1 MHRSCY
7 PALNL
12 PLPLRLWRHTGDST
26 SEVAT
31 RQNDIGARRP
41 DNSTAITE
49 AAVERPEAITAGG
62 LSTFRSLRYPNY
74 RLLWF
79 GTLFSSSG
87 QWIQQVTIS
96 WLAYQMTGSA
106 FLLGAINGFRAL
118 PLLFLAPFGGVA
130 ADRLDR
136 KSLMFSTQA
145 FLLATS
151 LVMGLTIAVGEL
163 KVWHLFAFTLLTGV
177 AWAFNMPV
185 RQSVM
190 PNLVPKDD
198 IMNALALNSAGFNMT
213 RIVGPTLG
221 GVLISALGTADNFFL
236 QALAY
241 FFVTLTILRMTVPPA
256 SRSNTVSVRQNLA
269 DGARYVLHNPTL
281 RTLLLLAL
289 VPVIVALPYFTI
301 MPVFAEE
308 VLGKGAGGFGLLMAA
323 PGIGAVIGTLT
334 IASLSGIRRKGPLLL
349 GAIFSMGA
357 LLMLFSLS
365 RSFWLS
371 FALLIVIGAVQMAYL
386 TTNQTLLQLII
397 PDQMRGRV
405 MGIYMLNQGLLPAGS
420 LFAGGMADFF
430 GAPAAVFVMG
440 SITCVMALAFGL
452 RARSLREV

>member
-1 MHRSCY
+1 
-7 PALNL
+7 
-12 PLPLRLWRHTGDST
+12 
-26 SEVAT
+26 VAEP
-31 RQNDIGARRP
+31 Q
-41 DNSTAITE
+41 
-49 AAVERPEAITAGG
+49 VQQRPEVKPGG
-62 LSTFRSLRYPNY
+62 FSTFRSLRYPDY
-74 RLLWF
+74 RLLWT

-87 QWIQQVTIS
+87 QWIQQVTLS

-136 KSLMFSTQA
+136 KTLMFSTQA
-145 FLLATS
+145 FLLVTS
-151 LVMGLTIAVGEL
+151 LVMGLVIATGGLE
-163 KVWHLFAFTLLTGV
+163 VWHLFAFTLLTGV

-190 PNLVPKDD
+190 PSLVPKDD
-198 IMNALALNSAGFNMT
+198 LMNALALNSAGFNIT
-213 RIVGPTLG
+213 RIIGPTLG
-221 GVLISALGTADNFFL
+221 GILIAKLGTADNFFL
-236 QALAY
+236 QAIAY
-241 FFVTLTILRMTVPPA
+241 FFVTLTILKLTVPTA
-256 SRSNTVSVRQNLA
+256 SRSNTVSVRQNLT
-269 DGARYVLHNPTL
+269 DGAKYVFQDPTM
-281 RTLLLLAL
+281 RTLMMLAL

-301 MPVFAEE
+301 MPVFAKE

-334 IASLSGIRRKGPLLL
+334 IASLSGIQRKGPVLL
-349 GAIFSMGA
+349 GAIFCLGA
-357 LLMLFSLS
+357 MLIVFSLS

-371 FALLIVIGAVQMAYL
+371 FGLLIIIGAVQMAYL

-397 PDQMRGRV
+397 PDEMRGRV

-430 GAPAAVFVMG
+430 GAPTAVLVMG
-440 SITCVMALAFGL
+440 SLTCSMAVIFAL
-452 RARSLREV
+452 RAKSLRYV